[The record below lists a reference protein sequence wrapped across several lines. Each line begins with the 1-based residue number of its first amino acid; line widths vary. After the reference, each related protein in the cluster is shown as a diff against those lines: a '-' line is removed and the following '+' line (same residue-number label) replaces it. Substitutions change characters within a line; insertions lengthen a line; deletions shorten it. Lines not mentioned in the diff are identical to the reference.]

1 MLGNIFHRAGR
12 KGISRFRYW
21 CVGAQDNVTRRE
33 SELIQ
38 QRSRTSLVVQWLRL
52 CTFTTGGT
60 GSIPGGGTKIPQATG
75 VSQNHSCPTFCNPVD
90 CSPLGSSVHG
100 SLQAGI
106 LEWVAI
112 PFSRGSS
119 WPRDWTQVSW
129 IVGRFFTVWATR
141 KPWGTAKKK
150 RERERQRER
159 PPFRNSLLWVS
170 YSLAFPLFSLKSL
183 IFSTTIMSTYSF

>member
-33 SELIQ
+33 S
-38 QRSRTSLVVQWLRL
+38 RTSLVVQWLRL

-60 GSIPGGGTKIPQATG
+60 GSIPGGGNKIPQATG

-90 CSPLGSSVHG
+90 CSPPGSSVHG

-150 RERERQRER
+150 RERDRGRDLPSETLC
-159 PPFRNSLLWVS
+159 SGC
-170 YSLAFPLFSLKSL
+170 L
-183 IFSTTIMSTYSF
+183 IVWLSHYFL